1 MGENLLCHVLFDIFL
16 LQAWTTAR
24 ACSAKLETGRA
35 CLDPSLGDWIVGYMI
50 HFPIFLIKA
59 GVLQCLDIS
68 CSWQSFTQ
76 DVEWKAINHPDK
88 NISLP
93 LNQKI
98 LFPGLPAG
106 EIASVFCWRWL
117 LVAGF
122 LVWVFLLLKNTTILK
137 GALGNLKL
145 RMFTQ
150 FIAQYNFWLIE
161 FEVSLAAGSRGSK
174 EQETTFWILSPKR
187 RCCNDSIACKLAG
200 LFIWETEEQRGCFL
214 GTGWSLCVG
223 LKKPDPSGAAV
234 PQAVKLCTHCTLRK
248 RQS

>member
-1 MGENLLCHVLFDIFL
+1 
-16 LQAWTTAR
+16 
-24 ACSAKLETGRA
+24 
-35 CLDPSLGDWIVGYMI
+35 MI

-59 GVLQCLDIS
+59 GVLHCLDIS
-68 CSWQSFTQ
+68 CSWHRLYSRCRMEGYKSPRQKYLFT
-76 DVEWKAINHPDK
+76 
-88 NISLP
+88 

-106 EIASVFCWRWL
+106 EVASVFL
-117 LVAGF
+117 LEVAIGCMF
-122 LVWVFLLLKNTTILK
+122 FGLFWVFLLLKNTSIFK

-174 EQETTFWILSPKR
+174 EQETAFWILSPKSH
-187 RCCNDSIACKLAG
+187 CCNDSVPCSPCRLTV
-200 LFIWETEEQRGCFL
+200 LFIWETEEQRGYFL

-234 PQAVKLCTHCTLRK
+234 LQAVKLCTRCTLRK
-248 RQS
+248 GQN